1 MIRGSKLFGPSSL
14 TGLTSFLTIFSG
26 VIRGGQVIGI
36 IHEYEDDRKNEIKAD
51 FFSDCSMIPD
61 PTELSIEEKNLLIL
75 DDCYL
80 GPQSPSILY
89 SWMA

>member
-1 MIRGSKLFGPSSL
+1 MGR
-14 TGLTSFLTIFSG
+14 TTFLTIFSA
-26 VIRGGQVIGI
+26 VIRSGLLIDI
-36 IHEYEDDRKNEIKAD
+36 IDGYEGDRKNEIKAD

-80 GPQSPSILY
+80 GPRSPSILY
-89 SWMA
+89 SWEAQ